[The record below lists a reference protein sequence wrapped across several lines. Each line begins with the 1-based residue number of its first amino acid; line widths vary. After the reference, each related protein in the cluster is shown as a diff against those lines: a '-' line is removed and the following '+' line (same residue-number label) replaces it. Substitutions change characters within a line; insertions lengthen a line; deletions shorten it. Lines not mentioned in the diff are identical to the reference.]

1 MKKIFVLL
9 FGLILLGSPL
19 FFGCGDTLKNPPV
32 GITFRKSMMFAG
44 YVAQVT
50 NLSNETIMVSLY
62 VKNDKHN
69 QREKWSFPISRGETK
84 EIGVLETSWHFD
96 PGEEGYVEVQGY
108 RRKLYYEVGQGNWR
122 TSFGF

>member
-1 MKKIFVLL
+1 
-9 FGLILLGSPL
+9 
-19 FFGCGDTLKNPPV
+19 
-32 GITFRKSMMFAG
+32 MMFSG

-62 VKNDKHN
+62 VENHKRN
-69 QREKWSFPISRGETK
+69 QREKWSFPISGGKTK

-108 RRKLYYEVGQGNWR
+108 RRKLYYEIYEGTWR
-122 TSFGF
+122 TSFRF